1 MAVTATNNTQEANEG
16 IGQEEEM
23 TFTTIKMGVV
33 GNRISETLWLE
44 RFVVSTQEMYTGML
58 GKTRL
63 NRATENI
70 QAHQM
75 VFSDMEEYVNRQENA
90 RVPFTAAQANK
101 LYRKLN
107 KQKNKGFKEV
117 VSIEFV
123 EKLLGRY
130 YREGLMFRRVKK
142 EEPAEGGGFASGPS
156 TSMANLNIKQEVVQE
171 EDNTVGRGF
180 QGEDNS
186 GPTTTTTRAPAKKP
200 PKVNRPRRVER
211 EVRVAAVSQP
221 SHGECAGC
229 EAAIV
234 GDDFWKCTECNKA
247 RHNYCERELVQS
259 DQTGVLMCLPCWT
272 GSSTSGATGRALPLA
287 STSAD
292 NHDDDETDPYE
303 DDFVPTPM
311 RMGVTAG
318 SESTKRGGE
327 KAKEGQGKR
336 REVAVSG
343 EKGLTREGN
352 GSNHPDQTKRFATT
366 GKRGLQTGTG
376 VVAKRRRRHLA
387 VDEGR
392 EDSSD
397 EEDAVESD
405 DDDDEEDEEEDDG
418 MLEIIKED
426 KSYCEENDPDY
437 DYDDDCKRVGAKWTN
452 VKSIAEMSF
461 AELETDEFDLLLQ
474 EAKEPLP
481 NDILTME
488 ELA

>member
-156 TSMANLNIKQEVVQE
+156 TSMANLNIKQEVVQG
-171 EDNTVGRGF
+171 EDNTVVRGF
-180 QGEDNS
+180 QGEDNT

-211 EVRVAAVSQP
+211 EVRVAAISQP

-259 DQTGVLMCLPCWT
+259 DQTGVLMCLPCWR

-287 STSAD
+287 STPAD

-303 DDFVPTPM
+303 
-311 RMGVTAG
+311 GV
-318 SESTKRGGE
+318 EE
-327 KAKEGQGKR
+327 EEEGQGKR

-452 VKSIAEMSF
+452 VKSKAEMAF
-461 AELETDEFDLLLQ
+461 VELEADEFDLLLQ
-474 EAKEPLP
+474 ESKEPLP
-481 NDILTME
+481 KDILTME

>member
-156 TSMANLNIKQEVVQE
+156 TSMANLNIKQEVVQG
-171 EDNTVGRGF
+171 EDNTVVRGF

-211 EVRVAAVSQP
+211 EVRVAAISQP

-259 DQTGVLMCLPCWT
+259 DQTGVLMCLPCWR
-272 GSSTSGATGRALPLA
+272 GSSTSEATGRALPLA
-287 STSAD
+287 STTAD

-303 DDFVPTPM
+303 GYEGD
-311 RMGVTAG
+311 
-318 SESTKRGGE
+318 E
-327 KAKEGQGKR
+327 KEEEGQGKR

-366 GKRGLQTGTG
+366 GKRGLQIGTG

-452 VKSIAEMSF
+452 VKSKAEMAF
-461 AELETDEFDLLLQ
+461 AELEADEFDLLLQ

>member
-16 IGQEEEM
+16 IGQGEEM
-23 TFTTIKMGVV
+23 TFTNIKMGVV

-156 TSMANLNIKQEVVQE
+156 TSMANLNIKQEVVQG
-171 EDNTVGRGF
+171 EDNTVVRGF
-180 QGEDNS
+180 QGEDNT

-211 EVRVAAVSQP
+211 EVRVAAISQP

-287 STSAD
+287 STPAD

-303 DDFVPTPM
+303 
-311 RMGVTAG
+311 GI
-318 SESTKRGGE
+318 EE
-327 KAKEGQGKR
+327 EEEGQGKR

-352 GSNHPDQTKRFATT
+352 GSNHPDQSKRFATT

-376 VVAKRRRRHLA
+376 VAAKRRRRHLA

-452 VKSIAEMSF
+452 VKSKAEMAF
-461 AELETDEFDLLLQ
+461 AELEADEFDLLLQ
-474 EAKEPLP
+474 ESKEPLP
-481 NDILTME
+481 KDILTME

>member
-156 TSMANLNIKQEVVQE
+156 TSMANLNIKQEVVQG
-171 EDNTVGRGF
+171 EDNTVVRGF
-180 QGEDNS
+180 QGEDNT
-186 GPTTTTTRAPAKKP
+186 GPTTTTTRVPAKKLL
-200 PKVNRPRRVER
+200 KVNRPRRVER
-211 EVRVAAVSQP
+211 EVRVAAISQP

-287 STSAD
+287 STPAD

-303 DDFVPTPM
+303 
-311 RMGVTAG
+311 GI
-318 SESTKRGGE
+318 EE
-327 KAKEGQGKR
+327 EEEGQGKR

-352 GSNHPDQTKRFATT
+352 GSNHPDQSKRFATT

-437 DYDDDCKRVGAKWTN
+437 DYDDDCKRVGKKWTN
-452 VKSIAEMSF
+452 VKSKAEMAF
-461 AELETDEFDLLLQ
+461 AELEADEFDLLLQ

>member
-1 MAVTATNNTQEANEG
+1 MVVTATSNTQEANEG
-16 IGQEEEM
+16 IGQGEEM
-23 TFTTIKMGVV
+23 TFTNIKMGVV

-70 QAHQM
+70 QALQM
-75 VFSDMEEYVNRQENA
+75 VYSDLEEYVNRQENA

-156 TSMANLNIKQEVVQE
+156 TSMANLNIKQEVVQG
-171 EDNTVGRGF
+171 EDNTVVRGF
-180 QGEDNS
+180 QGEDNT
-186 GPTTTTTRAPAKKP
+186 GPTTTTTRVPAKKLL
-200 PKVNRPRRVER
+200 KVNRPRRVER
-211 EVRVAAVSQP
+211 EVRVAAISQP

-287 STSAD
+287 STTAD

-303 DDFVPTPM
+303 DD
-311 RMGVTAG
+311 
-318 SESTKRGGE
+318 E
-327 KAKEGQGKR
+327 KEEEGQGKR

-452 VKSIAEMSF
+452 VKSKAEMAF
-461 AELETDEFDLLLQ
+461 VELEADEFDLLLQ
-474 EAKEPLP
+474 ESKEPLP
-481 NDILTME
+481 KDILTME

>member
-23 TFTTIKMGVV
+23 SFTTIKMGVV

-75 VFSDMEEYVNRQENA
+75 VFGDLEEYVNRQENA

-142 EEPAEGGGFASGPS
+142 EEPAEGGSFASGPS

-171 EDNTVGRGF
+171 EDNAVGRGF

-211 EVRVAAVSQP
+211 EVRVAAISQP

-259 DQTGVLMCLPCWT
+259 DQTGVLMCLPCWR

-287 STSAD
+287 STTAD

-303 DDFVPTPM
+303 
-311 RMGVTAG
+311 GI
-318 SESTKRGGE
+318 EE
-327 KAKEGQGKR
+327 EEEGQGKR

-452 VKSIAEMSF
+452 VKSKAEMAF
-461 AELETDEFDLLLQ
+461 VELEADEFDLLLQ
-474 EAKEPLP
+474 ESKEPLP
-481 NDILTME
+481 KDILTME

>member
-16 IGQEEEM
+16 IGQGEEM
-23 TFTTIKMGVV
+23 TFTNIKMGVV

-58 GKTRL
+58 GKTKL

-70 QAHQM
+70 QALQM
-75 VFSDMEEYVNRQENA
+75 VYSDLEEYVNRQENA

-156 TSMANLNIKQEVVQE
+156 TSMANLNIKQEVVQG
-171 EDNTVGRGF
+171 EDNTVVRGF
-180 QGEDNS
+180 QGEDNT
-186 GPTTTTTRAPAKKP
+186 GPTTTTTRVPAKKLL
-200 PKVNRPRRVER
+200 KVNRPRRVER
-211 EVRVAAVSQP
+211 EVRVAAISQP

-287 STSAD
+287 STPAD

-303 DDFVPTPM
+303 
-311 RMGVTAG
+311 GI
-318 SESTKRGGE
+318 EE
-327 KAKEGQGKR
+327 EEEGQGKR

-437 DYDDDCKRVGAKWTN
+437 DYDDDCKRVGKKWTN
-452 VKSIAEMSF
+452 VKSKAEMAF
-461 AELETDEFDLLLQ
+461 EELEADEFDLLLQ
-474 EAKEPLP
+474 EGKEPLP
-481 NDILTME
+481 KDILTME

>member
-156 TSMANLNIKQEVVQE
+156 TSMANLNIKQEVVQG
-171 EDNTVGRGF
+171 EDNTVVRGF
-180 QGEDNS
+180 QGEDNT
-186 GPTTTTTRAPAKKP
+186 GPTTTTTRVPAKKLL
-200 PKVNRPRRVER
+200 KVNRPRRVER
-211 EVRVAAVSQP
+211 EVRVAAISQP

-259 DQTGVLMCLPCWT
+259 DQTGVLMCLPCWR
-272 GSSTSGATGRALPLA
+272 GSSTSEATGRALPLA
-287 STSAD
+287 STTAD

-303 DDFVPTPM
+303 GYEGD
-311 RMGVTAG
+311 
-318 SESTKRGGE
+318 E
-327 KAKEGQGKR
+327 KEEEGQGKR

>member
-1 MAVTATNNTQEANEG
+1 MVLAATSNTQEARDLANEG
-16 IGQEEEM
+16 LGKGEEM
-23 TFTTIKMGVV
+23 EVTTNKMWVV

-44 RFVVSTQEMYTGML
+44 RFVVTTQERYTGML
-58 GKTRL
+58 GKSKL
-63 NRATENI
+63 NKVTENI
-70 QAHQM
+70 QALQM
-75 VFSDMEEYVNRQENA
+75 VYSDLEEYVNRKENA

-107 KQKNKGFKEV
+107 KQKNKEFKEV
-117 VSIEFV
+117 VSYQFV

-130 YREGLMFRRVKK
+130 HKEGLMFLRVKK
-142 EEPAEGGGFASGPS
+142 EEPAEGAGFASGPS
-156 TSMANLNIKQEVVQE
+156 TSMANLNIKQEVV
-171 EDNTVGRGF
+171 RGF
-180 QGEDNS
+180 QGEDNT
-186 GPTTTTTRAPAKKP
+186 GPTTTTTRVPAKKLL
-200 PKVNRPRRVER
+200 KVNRPRRVER
-211 EVRVAAVSQP
+211 EVRVAAISQP

-259 DQTGVLMCLPCWT
+259 DQTGVLMCLPCWR
-272 GSSTSGATGRALPLA
+272 GSSTSEATGRALPLA
-287 STSAD
+287 STPAD

-303 DDFVPTPM
+303 
-311 RMGVTAG
+311 GV
-318 SESTKRGGE
+318 EE
-327 KAKEGQGKR
+327 EEEGQGKR

-352 GSNHPDQTKRFATT
+352 GSNHPDQSKRFATT

>member
-156 TSMANLNIKQEVVQE
+156 TSMANLNIKQEVVQG
-171 EDNTVGRGF
+171 EDNTVVRGF
-180 QGEDNS
+180 QGEDNT
-186 GPTTTTTRAPAKKP
+186 GPTTTTTRVPAKKLL
-200 PKVNRPRRVER
+200 KVNRPRRVER
-211 EVRVAAVSQP
+211 EVRVAAISQP

-287 STSAD
+287 STPAD

-303 DDFVPTPM
+303 
-311 RMGVTAG
+311 GI
-318 SESTKRGGE
+318 EE
-327 KAKEGQGKR
+327 EEEGQGKR

-452 VKSIAEMSF
+452 VKSKAEMAF
-461 AELETDEFDLLLQ
+461 AELEADEFDLLLQ

>member
-16 IGQEEEM
+16 IGQGEEM
-23 TFTTIKMGVV
+23 TFTNIKMGVV

-58 GKTRL
+58 GKTKL

-70 QAHQM
+70 QALQM
-75 VFSDMEEYVNRQENA
+75 VYSDLEEYVNRQENA

-156 TSMANLNIKQEVVQE
+156 TSMANLNIKQEVVQG
-171 EDNTVGRGF
+171 EDNTVVRGF
-180 QGEDNS
+180 QGEDNT

-211 EVRVAAVSQP
+211 EVRVAAISQP

-287 STSAD
+287 STPAD

-303 DDFVPTPM
+303 
-311 RMGVTAG
+311 GI
-318 SESTKRGGE
+318 EE
-327 KAKEGQGKR
+327 EEEGQGKR

-376 VVAKRRRRHLA
+376 VAAKRRRRHLA

-437 DYDDDCKRVGAKWTN
+437 DYDDDCKRVGKKWTN
-452 VKSIAEMSF
+452 VKSKAEMAF
-461 AELETDEFDLLLQ
+461 EELEADEFDLLLQ
-474 EAKEPLP
+474 EGKEPLP
-481 NDILTME
+481 KDILTME

>member
-75 VFSDMEEYVNRQENA
+75 VFSDLEEYVNRQENA

-156 TSMANLNIKQEVVQE
+156 TSMANLNIKQEVVQG
-171 EDNTVGRGF
+171 EDNTVVRGF
-180 QGEDNS
+180 QGEDNT
-186 GPTTTTTRAPAKKP
+186 GPTTTTTRVPAKKLL
-200 PKVNRPRRVER
+200 KVNRPRRVER
-211 EVRVAAVSQP
+211 EVRVAAISQP

-287 STSAD
+287 STPAD

-303 DDFVPTPM
+303 
-311 RMGVTAG
+311 GI
-318 SESTKRGGE
+318 EE
-327 KAKEGQGKR
+327 EEEGQGKR

-352 GSNHPDQTKRFATT
+352 GSNHPDQSKRFATT

-376 VVAKRRRRHLA
+376 VAAKRRRRHLA

-452 VKSIAEMSF
+452 VKSKAEMAF
-461 AELETDEFDLLLQ
+461 AELEADEFDLLLE
-474 EAKEPLP
+474 EAKKPLP
-481 NDILTME
+481 DDILTME

>member
-142 EEPAEGGGFASGPS
+142 EEPAEGGSFASGPS

-171 EDNTVGRGF
+171 EDNAVGRGF

-211 EVRVAAVSQP
+211 EVRVAAISQP

-259 DQTGVLMCLPCWT
+259 DQTGVLMCLPCWR
-272 GSSTSGATGRALPLA
+272 GSSTSEATGRASPLA
-287 STSAD
+287 STTAD

-303 DDFVPTPM
+303 DD
-311 RMGVTAG
+311 
-318 SESTKRGGE
+318 E
-327 KAKEGQGKR
+327 KEEEGQGKR

-452 VKSIAEMSF
+452 VKSKAEMAF
-461 AELETDEFDLLLQ
+461 AELEADEFDLLLQ
-474 EAKEPLP
+474 ESKEPLP
-481 NDILTME
+481 KDILTME

>member
-1 MAVTATNNTQEANEG
+1 MAVTATSNTQEANEG
-16 IGQEEEM
+16 IGQGEEM
-23 TFTTIKMGVV
+23 TFTNIKMGVV

-58 GKTRL
+58 GKTKL

-70 QAHQM
+70 QALQM
-75 VFSDMEEYVNRQENA
+75 VYSDLEEYVNRQENA

-107 KQKNKGFKEV
+107 KQKNKEFKEV
-117 VSIEFV
+117 VSIQFV

-130 YREGLMFRRVKK
+130 YKEGLMFRRVKK

-156 TSMANLNIKQEVVQE
+156 TSMANLNIKQEVV
-171 EDNTVGRGF
+171 RGF
-180 QGEDNS
+180 QGEDNT
-186 GPTTTTTRAPAKKP
+186 GPTTTTTRVPAKKLL
-200 PKVNRPRRVER
+200 KVNRPRRVER
-211 EVRVAAVSQP
+211 DEQFTAISQP

-259 DQTGVLMCLPCWT
+259 DQTGVLMCLPCWR

-287 STSAD
+287 STTAD

-303 DDFVPTPM
+303 DD
-311 RMGVTAG
+311 
-318 SESTKRGGE
+318 E
-327 KAKEGQGKR
+327 KEEEGQGKR

-352 GSNHPDQTKRFATT
+352 GSNHPDYDQTKRFATT

-426 KSYCEENDPDY
+426 KSYCGENDPDY

-452 VKSIAEMSF
+452 VKSKAEMAF
-461 AELETDEFDLLLQ
+461 AELEADEFDLLLQ

-481 NDILTME
+481 DDILTME

>member
-1 MAVTATNNTQEANEG
+1 M
-16 IGQEEEM
+16 
-23 TFTTIKMGVV
+23 
-33 GNRISETLWLE
+33 
-44 RFVVSTQEMYTGML
+44 
-58 GKTRL
+58 
-63 NRATENI
+63 
-70 QAHQM
+70 
-75 VFSDMEEYVNRQENA
+75 
-90 RVPFTAAQANK
+90 
-101 LYRKLN
+101 
-107 KQKNKGFKEV
+107 
-117 VSIEFV
+117 
-123 EKLLGRY
+123 
-130 YREGLMFRRVKK
+130 
-142 EEPAEGGGFASGPS
+142 
-156 TSMANLNIKQEVVQE
+156 
-171 EDNTVGRGF
+171 
-180 QGEDNS
+180 
-186 GPTTTTTRAPAKKP
+186 
-200 PKVNRPRRVER
+200 
-211 EVRVAAVSQP
+211 
-221 SHGECAGC
+221 
-229 EAAIV
+229 
-234 GDDFWKCTECNKA
+234 
-247 RHNYCERELVQS
+247 
-259 DQTGVLMCLPCWT
+259 
-272 GSSTSGATGRALPLA
+272 A
-287 STSAD
+287 STTAD

-303 DDFVPTPM
+303 GYEGD
-311 RMGVTAG
+311 
-318 SESTKRGGE
+318 E
-327 KAKEGQGKR
+327 KEEEGQGKR

-352 GSNHPDQTKRFATT
+352 GSNHPDQSKRFATT

-376 VVAKRRRRHLA
+376 VAAKRRRRHLA

>member
-1 MAVTATNNTQEANEG
+1 M
-16 IGQEEEM
+16 
-23 TFTTIKMGVV
+23 
-33 GNRISETLWLE
+33 
-44 RFVVSTQEMYTGML
+44 VSTQEMYTGML
-58 GKTRL
+58 GKTKL

-70 QAHQM
+70 QALQM
-75 VFSDMEEYVNRQENA
+75 VYSDLEEYVNRKENA

-107 KQKNKGFKEV
+107 KQKNKEFKEV
-117 VSIEFV
+117 VSIQFV

-130 YREGLMFRRVKK
+130 YKEGLMFRRVKK
-142 EEPAEGGGFASGPS
+142 EEPAEGAGFASGPS
-156 TSMANLNIKQEVVQE
+156 TSMANLNIKQEVV
-171 EDNTVGRGF
+171 RGF
-180 QGEDNS
+180 QGEDNT
-186 GPTTTTTRAPAKKP
+186 GPTTTTTRVPAKKLL
-200 PKVNRPRRVER
+200 KVNRPRRVER
-211 EVRVAAVSQP
+211 EEQFTAISQP

-259 DQTGVLMCLPCWT
+259 DQTGVLMCLPCWR
-272 GSSTSGATGRALPLA
+272 GSSTSEATGRALPLA
-287 STSAD
+287 STTAD

-303 DDFVPTPM
+303 DD
-311 RMGVTAG
+311 
-318 SESTKRGGE
+318 E
-327 KAKEGQGKR
+327 KEEEGQGKR

-352 GSNHPDQTKRFATT
+352 GSNHPDYDQTKRFATT

-397 EEDAVESD
+397 EENAEESD
-405 DDDDEEDEEEDDG
+405 DDDDEEDEEEEEEEDDG

-426 KSYCEENDPDY
+426 KSYREENDPDY
-437 DYDDDCKRVGAKWTN
+437 DYDYDYERVGTKH

>member
-1 MAVTATNNTQEANEG
+1 MAVPATSNTQEANEG
-16 IGQEEEM
+16 IGQGEEM
-23 TFTTIKMGVV
+23 TFTDIKMGVV

-75 VFSDMEEYVNRQENA
+75 VFSDLEEYVNRQENA

-156 TSMANLNIKQEVVQE
+156 TSMANLNIKQEVVQG
-171 EDNTVGRGF
+171 EDNTVVRGF
-180 QGEDNS
+180 QGEDNT
-186 GPTTTTTRAPAKKP
+186 GPTTTTTRVPAKKLL
-200 PKVNRPRRVER
+200 KVNRPRRVER
-211 EVRVAAVSQP
+211 EVRVAAISQP

-272 GSSTSGATGRALPLA
+272 GSSTSGVTGRALPLA

-303 DDFVPTPM
+303 GYEGD
-311 RMGVTAG
+311 
-318 SESTKRGGE
+318 E
-327 KAKEGQGKR
+327 KEEEGQGKR

-352 GSNHPDQTKRFATT
+352 GSNHPDYDQTKRFATT
-366 GKRGLQTGTG
+366 GKRGLQIGTG

-452 VKSIAEMSF
+452 VKSKAEMAF
-461 AELETDEFDLLLQ
+461 AELEADEFDLLLE
-474 EAKEPLP
+474 EAKKPLP
-481 NDILTME
+481 DDILTME

>member
-156 TSMANLNIKQEVVQE
+156 TSMANLNIKQEVVQG

-287 STSAD
+287 STPAD

-303 DDFVPTPM
+303 
-311 RMGVTAG
+311 GI
-318 SESTKRGGE
+318 EE
-327 KAKEGQGKR
+327 EEEGQGKR

-437 DYDDDCKRVGAKWTN
+437 DYDDDCKRVGKKWTN
-452 VKSIAEMSF
+452 VKSKAEMAF
-461 AELETDEFDLLLQ
+461 EELEADEFDLLLQ
-474 EAKEPLP
+474 EGKEPLP
-481 NDILTME
+481 KDILTME

>member
-1 MAVTATNNTQEANEG
+1 MVVTATSNTQEARDLANEG
-16 IGQEEEM
+16 LGKGEKMEV
-23 TFTTIKMGVV
+23 TTNKMWMV

-44 RFVVSTQEMYTGML
+44 RFVVTTQEIYTGML
-58 GKTRL
+58 GKSKL
-63 NRATENI
+63 NKATENI
-70 QAHQM
+70 QALQM
-75 VFSDMEEYVNRQENA
+75 VYSDLEEYVNRQENA

-156 TSMANLNIKQEVVQE
+156 TSMANLNIKQEVVQG
-171 EDNTVGRGF
+171 EDNTVVRGF
-180 QGEDNS
+180 QGEDNT
-186 GPTTTTTRAPAKKP
+186 GPTTTTTRVPAKKLL
-200 PKVNRPRRVER
+200 KVNRPRRVER
-211 EVRVAAVSQP
+211 EVRVAAISQP

-259 DQTGVLMCLPCWT
+259 DQTGVLMCLPCWR
-272 GSSTSGATGRALPLA
+272 GSSTSGATGRASPLA
-287 STSAD
+287 STTAD

-303 DDFVPTPM
+303 GYEGD
-311 RMGVTAG
+311 
-318 SESTKRGGE
+318 E
-327 KAKEGQGKR
+327 KEEEGQGKR

-352 GSNHPDQTKRFATT
+352 GSNHPDQSKRFATT

-376 VVAKRRRRHLA
+376 VAAKRRRRHLA

-452 VKSIAEMSF
+452 VKSKAEMAF
-461 AELETDEFDLLLQ
+461 AELEADEFDLLLQ
-474 EAKEPLP
+474 ESKEPLP
-481 NDILTME
+481 KDILTME

>member
-1 MAVTATNNTQEANEG
+1 MVVTATSNTQEARDLANEG
-16 IGQEEEM
+16 LGKGEKMEV
-23 TFTTIKMGVV
+23 TTNKMWVV

-44 RFVVSTQEMYTGML
+44 RFVVTTQERYTGML
-58 GKTRL
+58 GKSKL
-63 NRATENI
+63 NKVTENI
-70 QAHQM
+70 QALQM
-75 VFSDMEEYVNRQENA
+75 VYSDLEEYVNRKENA

-107 KQKNKGFKEV
+107 KQENKKFKEV
-117 VSIEFV
+117 VSIQFV

-130 YREGLMFRRVKK
+130 YKEGLAFLRVKK
-142 EEPAEGGGFASGPS
+142 EEPAEGAGFASGPS
-156 TSMANLNIKQEVVQE
+156 TSMATPNIKQEVV
-171 EDNTVGRGF
+171 RGF
-180 QGEDNS
+180 QGEDNT
-186 GPTTTTTRAPAKKP
+186 GPTTTTTRVPAKKLLQ
-200 PKVNRPRRVER
+200 VNRPRRVER
-211 EVRVAAVSQP
+211 EEQSTAISQP

-234 GDDFWKCTECNKA
+234 GDDFWKCTKCNKA

-259 DQTGVLMCLPCWT
+259 DQTGVLMCLPCWR
-272 GSSTSGATGRALPLA
+272 GSSTSGATGRATPLA
-287 STSAD
+287 STTAD

-303 DDFVPTPM
+303 GD
-311 RMGVTAG
+311 
-318 SESTKRGGE
+318 E
-327 KAKEGQGKR
+327 KEEEGQGKR
-336 REVAVSG
+336 GEVGVSG

-352 GSNHPDQTKRFATT
+352 GSNHPDYDPTKRFGTT

-397 EEDAVESD
+397 EENAEESD
-405 DDDDEEDEEEDDG
+405 DDDDEEDEEEEDDG
-418 MLEIIKED
+418 MLEIIKEH
-426 KSYCEENDPDY
+426 KGYREENDPDY

-461 AELETDEFDLLLQ
+461 AKLETDEFDLLLE
-474 EAKEPLP
+474 EADAPLP

>member
-1 MAVTATNNTQEANEG
+1 MAVTATSNTQEANEG
-16 IGQEEEM
+16 IGQGEEM
-23 TFTTIKMGVV
+23 TFTNIKMGVV

-58 GKTRL
+58 GKTKL

-70 QAHQM
+70 QALQM
-75 VFSDMEEYVNRQENA
+75 VYSDLEEYVNRQENA

-156 TSMANLNIKQEVVQE
+156 TSMANLNIKQEVV
-171 EDNTVGRGF
+171 RGF
-180 QGEDNS
+180 QGEDNT
-186 GPTTTTTRAPAKKP
+186 GPTTTTTRVPAKKLL
-200 PKVNRPRRVER
+200 KVNRPRRVER
-211 EVRVAAVSQP
+211 EVRVAAISQP

-287 STSAD
+287 STPAD

-303 DDFVPTPM
+303 
-311 RMGVTAG
+311 GV
-318 SESTKRGGE
+318 EE
-327 KAKEGQGKR
+327 EEEGQGKR

-452 VKSIAEMSF
+452 VKSKAEMAF
-461 AELETDEFDLLLQ
+461 AELEADEFDLLLQ
-474 EAKEPLP
+474 ESKEPLP
-481 NDILTME
+481 KDILTME

>member
-171 EDNTVGRGF
+171 EDNAVGRGF

-287 STSAD
+287 STPAD

-303 DDFVPTPM
+303 
-311 RMGVTAG
+311 GI
-318 SESTKRGGE
+318 EE
-327 KAKEGQGKR
+327 EEEGQGKR

-437 DYDDDCKRVGAKWTN
+437 DYDDDCKRVGKKWTN
-452 VKSIAEMSF
+452 VKSKAEMAF
-461 AELETDEFDLLLQ
+461 VELEADEFDLLLE
-474 EAKEPLP
+474 EAKKPLP
-481 NDILTME
+481 DDILTME

>member
-1 MAVTATNNTQEANEG
+1 MAVPATSNTQEANEG
-16 IGQEEEM
+16 IGQGEEM
-23 TFTTIKMGVV
+23 TFTNIKMGVV

-58 GKTRL
+58 GKTKL

-70 QAHQM
+70 QALQM
-75 VFSDMEEYVNRQENA
+75 VYSDLEEYVNRKENA
-90 RVPFTAAQANK
+90 RVPFTSAQANK

-171 EDNTVGRGF
+171 EDNAVGRGF

-259 DQTGVLMCLPCWT
+259 DQTGVLMCLPCWR

-287 STSAD
+287 STPAD

-303 DDFVPTPM
+303 
-311 RMGVTAG
+311 GI
-318 SESTKRGGE
+318 EE
-327 KAKEGQGKR
+327 EEEGQGKR

-452 VKSIAEMSF
+452 VKSKAEMAF
-461 AELETDEFDLLLQ
+461 AELEADEFDLLLE
-474 EAKEPLP
+474 EAKKPLP
-481 NDILTME
+481 DDILTME

>member
-156 TSMANLNIKQEVVQE
+156 TSMANLNIKQEVVQG
-171 EDNTVGRGF
+171 EDNTVVRGF
-180 QGEDNS
+180 QGEDNT
-186 GPTTTTTRAPAKKP
+186 GPTTTTTRVPAKKLL
-200 PKVNRPRRVER
+200 KVNRPRRVER
-211 EVRVAAVSQP
+211 EVRVAAISQP

-287 STSAD
+287 STPAD

-303 DDFVPTPM
+303 
-311 RMGVTAG
+311 GI
-318 SESTKRGGE
+318 EE
-327 KAKEGQGKR
+327 EEEGQGKR

-352 GSNHPDQTKRFATT
+352 GSNHPDQSKRFATT

-437 DYDDDCKRVGAKWTN
+437 DYDDDCKRVGKKWTN
-452 VKSIAEMSF
+452 VKSKAEMAF
-461 AELETDEFDLLLQ
+461 AELEADEFDLLLQ

-481 NDILTME
+481 DDILTME

>member
-16 IGQEEEM
+16 IGQGEEM
-23 TFTTIKMGVV
+23 TFTNIKMGVV

-58 GKTRL
+58 GKTKL

-70 QAHQM
+70 QALQM
-75 VFSDMEEYVNRQENA
+75 VYSDLEEYVNRQENA

-156 TSMANLNIKQEVVQE
+156 TSMANLNIKQEVVQG
-171 EDNTVGRGF
+171 EDNTVVRGF
-180 QGEDNS
+180 QGEDNT
-186 GPTTTTTRAPAKKP
+186 GPTTTTTRVPATKLL
-200 PKVNRPRRVER
+200 KVNRPRRVER
-211 EVRVAAVSQP
+211 EVRVAAISQP

-259 DQTGVLMCLPCWT
+259 DQTGVLMCLPCWR

-287 STSAD
+287 STTAD

-303 DDFVPTPM
+303 GYEGD
-311 RMGVTAG
+311 
-318 SESTKRGGE
+318 E
-327 KAKEGQGKR
+327 KEEEGQGKR

-452 VKSIAEMSF
+452 VKSKAEMAF
-461 AELETDEFDLLLQ
+461 AELEADEFDLLLQ

>member
-1 MAVTATNNTQEANEG
+1 MVLTATSSTQEARDLASEG
-16 IGQEEEM
+16 LGKGEKMEV
-23 TFTTIKMGVV
+23 TTNKMWVV

-44 RFVVSTQEMYTGML
+44 RFVVTTQEIYTGML
-58 GKTRL
+58 GKTKL

-70 QAHQM
+70 QALQM
-75 VFSDMEEYVNRQENA
+75 VYSDLEEYINRKENA

-107 KQKNKGFKEV
+107 KQKNKEFKEV
-117 VSIEFV
+117 VSIQFV

-130 YREGLMFRRVKK
+130 YKEGLMFRRVKK
-142 EEPAEGGGFASGPS
+142 EEPAEGASFGSGPS
-156 TSMANLNIKQEVVQE
+156 SSMANLNIKQEVVRDFPG
-171 EDNTVGRGF
+171 EDNT
-180 QGEDNS
+180 
-186 GPTTTTTRAPAKKP
+186 GPTTTTTRVPAKKVL
-200 PKVNRPRRVER
+200 KVNRPRRVER
-211 EVRVAAVSQP
+211 DEQFTAISQP

-303 DDFVPTPM
+303 
-311 RMGVTAG
+311 GI
-318 SESTKRGGE
+318 EE
-327 KAKEGQGKR
+327 EEEGQGKR

-461 AELETDEFDLLLQ
+461 AELEADEFDLLLQ

>member
-1 MAVTATNNTQEANEG
+1 MVVTATSNTQEARDLANEG
-16 IGQEEEM
+16 LGKGEKMEV
-23 TFTTIKMGVV
+23 TTNKMWVV

-44 RFVVSTQEMYTGML
+44 RFVVTTQERYTGML
-58 GKTRL
+58 GKSKL
-63 NRATENI
+63 NRVTENI
-70 QAHQM
+70 QALQM
-75 VFSDMEEYVNRQENA
+75 VYSDLEEYVNRKENA

-107 KQKNKGFKEV
+107 KQKNKEFKEV
-117 VSIEFV
+117 VSIQFV

-130 YREGLMFRRVKK
+130 YKEGLAFLRVKK
-142 EEPAEGGGFASGPS
+142 EEPAEGADFASGPS
-156 TSMANLNIKQEVVQE
+156 TSMATPNIKQEVV
-171 EDNTVGRGF
+171 RGF
-180 QGEDNS
+180 QGEDNT

-200 PKVNRPRRVER
+200 LQVNRPKRVER
-211 EVRVAAVSQP
+211 EEQSTATSQP

-234 GDDFWKCTECNKA
+234 GDDFWKCTKCNKA

-259 DQTGVLMCLPCWT
+259 DQTGVLMCLPCWR
-272 GSSTSGATGRALPLA
+272 GSSTSGATGRATPLA
-287 STSAD
+287 STTAD

-303 DDFVPTPM
+303 GD
-311 RMGVTAG
+311 
-318 SESTKRGGE
+318 E
-327 KAKEGQGKR
+327 KEEEGQGKR
-336 REVAVSG
+336 GEVAVSG

-352 GSNHPDQTKRFATT
+352 GSNHPDYDQTKRFATT

-397 EEDAVESD
+397 EENAEESD
-405 DDDDEEDEEEDDG
+405 DDDDEEDEEEEDDG
-418 MLEIIKED
+418 MLEIIKEH
-426 KSYCEENDPDY
+426 KGYREENDPDY

-461 AELETDEFDLLLQ
+461 AELETDEFDLLLE
-474 EAKEPLP
+474 EADAPLP

>member
-16 IGQEEEM
+16 IGQGEEM
-23 TFTTIKMGVV
+23 TFTNIKMGVV

-58 GKTRL
+58 GKTKL

-70 QAHQM
+70 QALQM
-75 VFSDMEEYVNRQENA
+75 VYSDLEEYVNRQENA

-211 EVRVAAVSQP
+211 EVRVAAIPQP

-259 DQTGVLMCLPCWT
+259 DQTGVLMCLPCWR

-287 STSAD
+287 STTAD

-303 DDFVPTPM
+303 DD
-311 RMGVTAG
+311 
-318 SESTKRGGE
+318 E
-327 KAKEGQGKR
+327 KEEEGQGKR

-352 GSNHPDQTKRFATT
+352 GSNHPDYDQTKRFATT

-397 EEDAVESD
+397 EENAEESD

-426 KSYCEENDPDY
+426 KSYREENDPDY
-437 DYDDDCKRVGAKWTN
+437 DYDYDCERVGAKWTN

>member
-58 GKTRL
+58 GKTKL

-70 QAHQM
+70 QALQM
-75 VFSDMEEYVNRQENA
+75 VYSDLEEYVNRQENA

-156 TSMANLNIKQEVVQE
+156 TSMANLNIKQEVVQG
-171 EDNTVGRGF
+171 EDNTVVRGF
-180 QGEDNS
+180 QGEDNT

-211 EVRVAAVSQP
+211 EEQSTAISQP

-272 GSSTSGATGRALPLA
+272 GSSTSGVTGRALPLA
-287 STSAD
+287 STPAD

-303 DDFVPTPM
+303 
-311 RMGVTAG
+311 GI
-318 SESTKRGGE
+318 EE
-327 KAKEGQGKR
+327 EEEGQGKR

-352 GSNHPDQTKRFATT
+352 GSNHPDQSKRFATT

-376 VVAKRRRRHLA
+376 VAAKRRRRHLA

-452 VKSIAEMSF
+452 VKSKAEMAF
-461 AELETDEFDLLLQ
+461 EELEADEFDLLLQ
-474 EAKEPLP
+474 EGKEPLP
-481 NDILTME
+481 KDILTME

>member
-156 TSMANLNIKQEVVQE
+156 TSMANLNIKQEVVQG
-171 EDNTVGRGF
+171 EDNTVVRGF
-180 QGEDNS
+180 QGEDNT
-186 GPTTTTTRAPAKKP
+186 GPTTTTTRVPAKKLL
-200 PKVNRPRRVER
+200 KVNRPRRVER
-211 EVRVAAVSQP
+211 EVRVAAISQP

-259 DQTGVLMCLPCWT
+259 DQTGVLMCLPCWR

-287 STSAD
+287 STTAD

-303 DDFVPTPM
+303 GYEGD
-311 RMGVTAG
+311 
-318 SESTKRGGE
+318 E
-327 KAKEGQGKR
+327 KEEEGQGKR

>member
-58 GKTRL
+58 GKTKL

-70 QAHQM
+70 QALQM
-75 VFSDMEEYVNRQENA
+75 VYSDLEEYVNRQENA

-171 EDNTVGRGF
+171 EDNAVGRGF

-259 DQTGVLMCLPCWT
+259 DQTGVLMCLPCWR

-287 STSAD
+287 STTAD

-303 DDFVPTPM
+303 DD
-311 RMGVTAG
+311 
-318 SESTKRGGE
+318 E
-327 KAKEGQGKR
+327 KEEEGQGKR

-352 GSNHPDQTKRFATT
+352 GSKQPDYDQTKKFVTT
-366 GKRGLQTGTG
+366 GKRGLQIGTG

-437 DYDDDCKRVGAKWTN
+437 DYDDDCKRVGKKWTN
-452 VKSIAEMSF
+452 VKSKAEMAF
-461 AELETDEFDLLLQ
+461 EELEADEFDLLLQ
-474 EAKEPLP
+474 EGKEPLP
-481 NDILTME
+481 KDILTME

>member
-33 GNRISETLWLE
+33 GSRISETLWLE

-58 GKTRL
+58 GKTKL

-70 QAHQM
+70 QALQM
-75 VFSDMEEYVNRQENA
+75 VYSDLEEYVNRKENA

-107 KQKNKGFKEV
+107 KQKNKEFKEV
-117 VSIEFV
+117 VSIQFV

-130 YREGLMFRRVKK
+130 YKEGLMFRRVKK
-142 EEPAEGGGFASGPS
+142 EEPAEGAGFASGPS
-156 TSMANLNIKQEVVQE
+156 TSMANLNIKQEVVQG
-171 EDNTVGRGF
+171 EDNTVVRGF
-180 QGEDNS
+180 QGEDNT
-186 GPTTTTTRAPAKKP
+186 GPTTTTTRVPAKKLL
-200 PKVNRPRRVER
+200 KVNRPRRVER
-211 EVRVAAVSQP
+211 EVRVAAISQP

-259 DQTGVLMCLPCWT
+259 DQTGVLMCLPCWR
-272 GSSTSGATGRALPLA
+272 GSSTSEATGRALPLA
-287 STSAD
+287 STTAD

-303 DDFVPTPM
+303 GYEGD
-311 RMGVTAG
+311 
-318 SESTKRGGE
+318 E
-327 KAKEGQGKR
+327 KEEEGQGKR

-352 GSNHPDQTKRFATT
+352 GSKHSDYGQTKKFATT
-366 GKRGLQTGTG
+366 GKRGLQIGTG

-437 DYDDDCKRVGAKWTN
+437 DYDDDCRRVGAKWTN
-452 VKSIAEMSF
+452 VKSKAEMAF
-461 AELETDEFDLLLQ
+461 AELEADEFDLLLQ
-474 EAKEPLP
+474 ESKEPLP
-481 NDILTME
+481 KDILTME

>member
-16 IGQEEEM
+16 IGQGEEM
-23 TFTTIKMGVV
+23 TFTNIKMGVV

-156 TSMANLNIKQEVVQE
+156 TSMANLNIKQEVVQG
-171 EDNTVGRGF
+171 EDNTVVRGF
-180 QGEDNS
+180 QGEDNT

-211 EVRVAAVSQP
+211 EVRVAAISQP

-287 STSAD
+287 STTAD

-303 DDFVPTPM
+303 GYEGD
-311 RMGVTAG
+311 
-318 SESTKRGGE
+318 E
-327 KAKEGQGKR
+327 KEEEGQGKR

-352 GSNHPDQTKRFATT
+352 GSKQPVYDQTKKFATT
-366 GKRGLQTGTG
+366 GKRGLQIGTG
-376 VVAKRRRRHLA
+376 AVAKRRRLHLA

-397 EEDAVESD
+397 EENAEESD

-437 DYDDDCKRVGAKWTN
+437 DYDDDCKRVGKKWTN
-452 VKSIAEMSF
+452 VKSKAEMAF
-461 AELETDEFDLLLQ
+461 EELEADEFDLLLQ
-474 EAKEPLP
+474 EGKEPLP
-481 NDILTME
+481 KDILTME

>member
-23 TFTTIKMGVV
+23 SFTTIKMGVV

-75 VFSDMEEYVNRQENA
+75 VFGDLEEYVNRQENA

-142 EEPAEGGGFASGPS
+142 EEPAEGGSFASGPS
-156 TSMANLNIKQEVVQE
+156 TSMANLNIKQEVV
-171 EDNTVGRGF
+171 RGF
-180 QGEDNS
+180 QGEDNT
-186 GPTTTTTRAPAKKP
+186 GPTTTTTRVPAKKLL
-200 PKVNRPRRVER
+200 KVNRPRRVER
-211 EVRVAAVSQP
+211 DEQFTAISQP

-259 DQTGVLMCLPCWT
+259 DQTGVLMCLPCWR

-287 STSAD
+287 STTAD

-303 DDFVPTPM
+303 
-311 RMGVTAG
+311 GV
-318 SESTKRGGE
+318 EE
-327 KAKEGQGKR
+327 EEEGQGKR

-452 VKSIAEMSF
+452 VKSKAEMAF
-461 AELETDEFDLLLQ
+461 AELEADEFDLLLE
-474 EAKEPLP
+474 EAKKPLP
-481 NDILTME
+481 DDILTME